1 MQTVTELAKQ
11 FNLSRSTILYYE
23 RIGLLTPNFRSE
35 NGYRW
40 YGEKEISKLASIV
53 AYRAFGM
60 AIAEIKPLLNQT
72 SKSSQSQLLKDQF
85 YKLEQE
91 INKLRKQQEAIVATL
106 KEPGLLEEKMVTKQR
121 WVAIMR
127 ASGFSDDDMKTWH
140 KNFEAM
146 EPKEHQKFLQS
157 LGIDD
162 AEISKIRA
170 L

>member
-1 MQTVTELAKQ
+1 MQTVTELAKH
-11 FNLSRSTILYYE
+11 FNLSRTTILYYE
-23 RIGLLTPNFRSE
+23 RIGLLTPKFRSD

-40 YGEKEISKLASIV
+40 YGENEVSRLASIV

-60 AIAEIKPLLNQT
+60 SLADITPLLNQT
-72 SKSSQSQLLKDQF
+72 SESSQPQLLKDQF

-91 INKLRKQQEAIVATL
+91 INILRKQQEAIVVTL

-121 WVAIMR
+121 WVEIMR
-127 ASGFSDDDMKTWH
+127 ASGFDDNDMKTWH

-146 EPKEHQKFLQS
+146 EPKEHQKFLES
-157 LGIDD
+157 LGINA

-170 L
+170 M

>member
-1 MQTVTELAKQ
+1 MRTVSELAKH
-11 FNLSRSTILYYE
+11 FHLSRTTILYYE
-23 RIGLLTPNFRSE
+23 RIGLLSPSFRAE

-40 YGEKEISKLASIV
+40 YGDKEVSRLASIV

-60 AIAEIKPLLNQT
+60 PIADIKPLLNQT
-72 SKSSQSQLLKDQF
+72 SASSQAQLLKTQF

-91 INKLRKQQEAIVATL
+91 INKLRKQQQAIVVTL

-127 ASGFSDDDMKTWH
+127 ASGFNDQDMKKWH
-140 KNFEAM
+140 QNFEAM
-146 EPKEHQKFLQS
+146 EPKEHQKFLES
-157 LGIDD
+157 LGIDEE
-162 AEISKIRA
+162 EIAKIRA